1 MKLYPSKWRAARTAL
16 AVTLSGALG
25 LAPWATATAEGA
37 QAAPP
42 VLTIGLNTSGPNLN
56 PALNPSG
63 TYQLS
68 SLAYATITHATPQGS
83 IVPGLATSWHYV
95 GTGNTTFE
103 FTLRQ
108 NARFSD
114 GMPVTAN
121 AVKGW
126 LDYFARANGPIVS
139 ADPVKSVTTVG
150 DWTVVLHLT
159 RANPELPYLLSEV
172 GQDNWSFIASPSAVA
187 HPATLD
193 TATDGAGPYVVVP
206 SESVAGSQYTFVPNR
221 YYYDQSAIR
230 WSKVVVKIISAPST
244 MLEAI
249 KSGQLDVA
257 YGDITT
263 VSLAAAAGL
272 NVQSAPYGWD
282 GLLILDRGPALP
294 NGTKPD
300 PLARLKVRQ
309 ALNYA
314 LDRAAITHAIF
325 GKYGVPT
332 SEAPSLDGYVTHYQ
346 GYYPYDPSKAKALL
360 SAAGYPKGFALSTL
374 DPTYYGSQGDPVVE
388 AIAKYLS
395 AVGVNLEII
404 QEPSGTQWVAGMVGG
419 SYSVTGF
426 PANPLVPMITFY
438 SGFLGPK
445 AVLNEHGY
453 DDPVM
458 DQLYQQGTVS
468 KDPEVY
474 WQAMS
479 RRMVTEAD
487 MVPVFELNTFWY
499 AQKDIGGV
507 LLSEATGAPLPDEWY
522 PKQPA

>member
-1 MKLYPSKWRAARTAL
+1 MNRYRLKRSPARTAL
-16 AVTLSGALG
+16 ALTLTGALG
-25 LAPWATATAEGA
+25 LAPWATANATASGG
-37 QAAPP
+37 QAAAP
-42 VLTIGLNTSGPNLN
+42 VLTIGLNTSGTNLN

-63 TYQLS
+63 VYQLE
-68 SLAYATITHATPQGS
+68 SLSYATITHATPEGA

-95 GTGNTTFE
+95 GSGNTTFE
-103 FTLRQ
+103 FTLRPD
-108 NARFSD
+108 ARFSD
-114 GMPVTAN
+114 GSPVTAS
-121 AVKGW
+121 AVKAW
-126 LDYFARANGPIVS
+126 LDYFTRANGPIVS
-139 ADPVKSVTTVG
+139 TDPVKSVTTVG

-159 RANPELPYLLSEV
+159 RANPDLPYLLSEV
-172 GQDNWSFIASPSAVA
+172 GQENVGFIASPLAVA
-187 HPATLD
+187 HPASLG
-193 TATDGAGPYVVVP
+193 TATDGAGPYTVVP
-206 SESVAGSQYTFVPNR
+206 SQSVAGNQYTFVPNR

-230 WSKVVVKIISAPST
+230 WSKVVVKIISSPST

-272 NVQSAPYGWD
+272 SVQSAPYGWD

-300 PLARLKVRQ
+300 PLASLKVRQ

-314 LDRAAITHAIF
+314 LDRAAITEAIY
-325 GKYGVPT
+325 GKYGLPT
-332 SEAPSLDGYVTHYQ
+332 SEAPSLDGYVQNYQ
-346 GYYPYDPSKAKALL
+346 GYYSYDPSKAKALL
-360 SAAGYPKGFALSTL
+360 SAAGYPHGLTLTTL
-374 DPTYYGSQGDPVVE
+374 DPTYYGTQGDPVVQ

-395 AVGVNLEII
+395 AVGVSLDIT
-404 QEPSGTQWVAGMVGG
+404 QEPSGTQWVAGMVSGN
-419 SYSVTGF
+419 YSVTGF

-438 SGFLGPK
+438 AGFLGPK

-458 DQLYQQGTVS
+458 DQLYQEGTVS
-468 KDPEVY
+468 KDPATY
-474 WQAMS
+474 WEAMS

-507 LLSEATGAPLPDEWY
+507 LLSQATGAPLPDEWY
-522 PKQPA
+522 PR